1 VVRSANHVG
10 WCPYCRQ
17 TKQTLTEFG
26 ASFQVYE
33 LDQIDDG
40 EEIQAYLGTKTGQR
54 TVPNVFIEQKHI
66 GGNSDVQKIKNGG
79 TLKEL
84 LVHAGAATS

>member
-1 VVRSANHVG
+1 
-10 WCPYCRQ
+10 
-17 TKQTLTEFG
+17 
-26 ASFQVYE
+26 

-40 EEIQAYLGTKTGQR
+40 DEIQAYLGTKTGQR